1 VKKLTFTRLVLG
13 VAVVLTTLGLL
24 RYKPWKKTGGKVIS
38 NRDVIHEGVNKAATR
53 ELTVG
58 YLPVTCH
65 LTCPVT
71 DFASKTTQTSTN
83 FNSRVFTDFPTVVS
97 ALEAKQVQATFMIVP
112 LAMKLREQGVPV
124 KICYLGHRDGT
135 EVIVGINNKAR
146 NLRDLKGKKMAIPSM
161 YSNQHFVIHKLM
173 EDFGM
178 QPDDIE
184 FIVLPPPDMPT
195 SLASGAIDAYI
206 VGEPFCA
213 KAELDGIGR
222 VLYYARDIWPN
233 FISCALVVH
242 EDLINKT
249 PDVVEDLVRGIAASG
264 AWAEENREEAAKLAA
279 PYFRQDQKVLNYV
292 LTSDPKRVS
301 YLELTPTDEDLQ
313 QIQEQGIKLKLL
325 TKNISMDELIDRKF
339 VPKTITPAPIEAAW
353 IPDPSA
359 AKK

>member
-1 VKKLTFTRLVLG
+1 MKKFTFSKLVLG
-13 VAVVLTTLGLL
+13 VVVVLTTLGLL
-24 RYKPWKKTGGKVIS
+24 RYKPWKNNKVVS
-38 NRDVIHEGVNKAATR
+38 NRDVIHEGVNKKATR

-71 DFASKTTQTSTN
+71 DFASKTTQTNTN

-124 KICYLGHRDGT
+124 EICYLGHRDGT
-135 EVIVGINNKAR
+135 EVIVAKNSKAR
-146 NLRDLKGKKMAIPSM
+146 SLKDLKGKKMAIPSL

-178 QPDDIE
+178 QPGDLE
-184 FIVLPPPDMPT
+184 FIILPPPDMPT

-242 EDLINKT
+242 EDLIQQN
-249 PDVVEDLVRGIAASG
+249 PGVVEDLVRGIAESG
-264 AWAEENREEAAKLAA
+264 AWAETHREEAAKLAA
-279 PYFRQDQKVLNYV
+279 PYFRQDQKVLNFV
-292 LTSDPKRVS
+292 LTSDPQRVS

-313 QIQEQGIKLKLL
+313 QIQERGIKLKLL
-325 TKNISMDELIDRKF
+325 TKRIPMGELIDREF
-339 VPKTITPAPIEAAW
+339 VPQQITPAPIAAEW

-359 AKK
+359 KRK